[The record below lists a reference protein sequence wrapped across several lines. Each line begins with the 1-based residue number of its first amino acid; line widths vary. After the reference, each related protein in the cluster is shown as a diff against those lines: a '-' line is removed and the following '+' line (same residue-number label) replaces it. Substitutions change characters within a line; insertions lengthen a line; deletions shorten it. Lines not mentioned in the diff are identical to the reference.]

1 MEWPDTTRCRPR
13 CSARSSG
20 AGTANGPDHQ
30 PGAAARPL
38 RADAQRNRDK
48 LLRVAAEAFT
58 DVGVDVPLEEI
69 ARRAGVG
76 IGTFYRHFPTREA
89 LVVAVY
95 RQQIDDLAAAA
106 RELPLVHPP
115 ADALREWM
123 HAFVDYAAVK
133 RGMVALLKSM
143 METDSHL
150 FDDAR
155 ATLYAAA
162 GSLMTAA
169 AEAGEIRPGRRS
181 DRGDQGHRRDLHGH
195 RPARLGRRP
204 RSPWWT
210 WSSTDSATARR
221 PGR

>member
-1 MEWPDTTRCRPR
+1 VLRVQLREELSGVARHDEVSSDSADASPAVRPM
-13 CSARSSG
+13 
-20 AGTANGPDHQ
+20 
-30 PGAAARPL
+30 

-58 DVGVDVPLEEI
+58 EVGVEVPLEEI

-95 RQQIDDLAAAA
+95 RQLIDDLAAAA

-115 ADALREWM
+115 AEALREWM

-143 METDSHL
+143 METDSQL

-155 ATLYAAA
+155 ATLHAAA
-162 GSLMTAA
+162 GSLMTSAA
-169 AEAGEIRPGRRS
+169 QAGAIRPDVG
-181 DRGDQGHRRDLHGH
+181 
-195 RPARLGRRP
+195 PAELIRAIGGICMA
-204 RSPWWT
+204 
-210 WSSTDSATARR
+210 TDR
-221 PGR
+221 PGSEETAIALVDLVFDGLRYGARVHP

>member
-1 MEWPDTTRCRPR
+1 MSKELSGVARHDEVSTR
-13 CSARSSG
+13 G
-20 AGTANGPDHQ
+20 AAPDHPALEQ
-30 PGAAARPL
+30 PTGQTTNPEPAARPL

-58 DVGVDVPLEEI
+58 DVG
-69 ARRAGVG
+69 
-76 IGTFYRHFPTREA
+76 
-89 LVVAVY
+89 
-95 RQQIDDLAAAA
+95 QQIDDLAAAA
-106 RELPLVHPP
+106 RELPLAHPP

-169 AEAGEIRPGRRS
+169 AEAGEIRPDVGPTEVIRAIGGICMAT
-181 DRGDQGHRRDLHGH
+181 DRPGSAETAVALVDLVFDGL
-195 RPARLGRRP
+195 RYGAPAR
-204 RSPWWT
+204 T
-210 WSSTDSATARR
+210 
-221 PGR
+221 